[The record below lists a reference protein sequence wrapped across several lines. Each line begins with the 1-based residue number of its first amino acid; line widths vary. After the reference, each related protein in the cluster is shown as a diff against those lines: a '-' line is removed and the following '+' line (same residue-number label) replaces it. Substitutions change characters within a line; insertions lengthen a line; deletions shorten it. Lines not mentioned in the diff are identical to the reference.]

1 MNTYDGTLY
10 VAMILL
16 FKKKKNFQEY
26 LEDTNILLIKWG
38 LEPWTKEKESI
49 RLKKWCYTNKKKVVK
64 VSVQP
69 L

>member
-1 MNTYDGTLY
+1 MSTYDGTLY

-16 FKKKKNFQEY
+16 FKKKKKSQEY

-38 LEPWTKEKESI
+38 LNHE
-49 RLKKWCYTNKKKVVK
+49 LKKKN
-64 VSVQP
+64 

>member
-16 FKKKKNFQEY
+16 FKKKNFQEY

-38 LEPWTKEKESI
+38 LNHE
-49 RLKKWCYTNKKKVVK
+49 LKKKN
-64 VSVQP
+64 